1 MDLSYIA
8 TMGLAFAL
16 AITVHE
22 FAHAKAADSAGDP
35 TPRKQGRLS
44 LNPLD
49 HLDPLGTLMFVAIML
64 AQPRFGF
71 AWGKPVQTD
80 PYYYGNPR
88 KDSIRVSL
96 WGPLSNI
103 ITAFV
108 LAMVLRFA
116 PISAG
121 DPLMNL
127 LDICIKFNLGIAF
140 FNLIPVAPLDG
151 SHIVSGLLPIDKSR
165 RYDNFMARYG
175 ILILIGLIFT
185 RIASLL
191 IVIPASLVYALFLG
205 LV

>member
-1 MDLSYIA
+1 MDLSYIIM
-8 TMGLAFAL
+8 MGLAFAL

-64 AQPRFGF
+64 ARPAFGF

-80 PYYYGNPR
+80 PYYYRNPR
-88 KDSIRVSL
+88 KDSIRISL

-108 LAMVLRFA
+108 LAMILRLA
-116 PISAG
+116 PIPAG
-121 DPLMNL
+121 DPFVYL
-127 LDICIKFNLGIAF
+127 LDLCIKFNLGIAF

-151 SHIVSGLLPIDKSR
+151 SHILSGLLPVDKAR
-165 RYDNFMARYG
+165 KYDLFMARYG
-175 ILILIGLIFT
+175 ILVLIGLIFT

-191 IVIPASLVYALFLG
+191 IRIPASLVYTLFLG
-205 LV
+205 LP